1 MRHEQYN
8 KEHRTCYIANE
19 LLDVV
24 EEVKKVYR
32 SKTHNKIT
40 TTAVIQLLVEDD
52 PFIKSIYNEVKN
64 KEKH

>member
-1 MRHEQYN
+1 MRHEQYY

-19 LLDVV
+19 LLDIV

-40 TTAVIQLLVEDD
+40 TTAVIQLLVEND
-52 PFIKSIYNEVKN
+52 PFITSIYNEVKN
-64 KEKH
+64 KEV